1 MIPDIMDG
9 ISLSII
15 SLAKDKNREA
25 AGEAAAAIQHFRRH
39 KTPAQTQD

>member
-15 SLAKDKNREA
+15 SLAKDKRRE
-25 AGEAAAAIQHFRRH
+25 GRVRQ
-39 KTPAQTQD
+39 Q